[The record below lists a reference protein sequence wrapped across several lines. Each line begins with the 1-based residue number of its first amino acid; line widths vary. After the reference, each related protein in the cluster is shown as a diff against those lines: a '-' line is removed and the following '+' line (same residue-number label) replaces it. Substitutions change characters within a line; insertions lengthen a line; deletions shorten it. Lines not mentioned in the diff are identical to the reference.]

1 MPSTSAI
8 SEAVIRSRLS
18 RSIATILS
26 RSVLEGSRLGAE
38 ERSAIDSPRRRR
50 ATHLA
55 TVLLLTPAP
64 SAARAW
70 LQPSLITRLAS
81 SSREFGQ
88 VLALA

>member
-1 MPSTSAI
+1 MPRISAI
-8 SEAVIRSRLS
+8 SAAVIRSRRR
-18 RSIATILS
+18 RSIASTLWAG
-26 RSVLEGSRLGAE
+26 VLEGTRLGAE

-55 TVLLLTPAP
+55 TVLLLTPAA

-70 LQPSLITRLAS
+70 LQPSSITRLAS

-88 VLALA
+88 VVALA